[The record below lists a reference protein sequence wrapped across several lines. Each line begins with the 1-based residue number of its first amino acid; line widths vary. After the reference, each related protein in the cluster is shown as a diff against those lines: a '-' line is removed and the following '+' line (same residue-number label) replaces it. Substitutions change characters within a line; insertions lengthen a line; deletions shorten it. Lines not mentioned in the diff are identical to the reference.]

1 MFVDGSP
8 AWMKKAV
15 ELSLKR
21 LKTAVI
27 DLYYLHRVD
36 PNIPIE
42 ESVGAMSELVKEGKI
57 RYIGL
62 SEVSAATLRRAHA
75 IHPIAALQSEY
86 SVLTRDPEGS
96 ILDTARELGT
106 SLIPFS
112 PLARGLITNTI
123 SINQLP
129 SSDFRSSLPRYQGEH
144 ASNNVQLVQEFAAI
158 AKAKACTPAQL
169 AIAWV
174 LAQGN
179 DIIPIPGT
187 KKRKYLEEN
196 AGAADVSLNETDLST
211 IDALVK
217 QFPNVGERYAEGFM
231 RNLVNQ

>member
-1 MFVDGSP
+1 
-8 AWMKKAV
+8 
-15 ELSLKR
+15 
-21 LKTAVI
+21 
-27 DLYYLHRVD
+27 VD
-36 PNIPIE
+36 PNVPVE
-42 ESVGAMSELVKEGKI
+42 ESVGAMAQLVKEGKI

-75 IHPIAALQSEY
+75 IHPVAALQSEY

-112 PLARGLITNTI
+112 PLSRGLITNTI
-123 SINQLP
+123 SINQMP
-129 SSDFRSSLPRYQGEH
+129 ANDFRSSLPRYQGEH

-158 AKAKACTPAQL
+158 AEKKICTPAQL

-174 LAQGN
+174 LSRGN

-196 AGAADVSLNETDLST
+196 AGAAGVVLNENDLLT

-217 QFPNVGERYAEGFM
+217 RFPNVGERYAEGFM
-231 RNLVNQ
+231 RDLVNQ